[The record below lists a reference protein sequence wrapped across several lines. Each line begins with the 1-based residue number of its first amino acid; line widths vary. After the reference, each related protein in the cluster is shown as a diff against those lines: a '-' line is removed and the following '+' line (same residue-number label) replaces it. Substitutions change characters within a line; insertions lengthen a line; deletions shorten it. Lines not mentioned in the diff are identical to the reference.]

1 MRKSTTSR
9 GFGIIEAL
17 IGILILGLVVG
28 GTVRT
33 VQAIRA
39 HEAATEAYS
48 QDQSQIKAN
57 ADLVTGGNI
66 VVSSG
71 ADGIKYMAAAGNAST
86 PVKTKVIFSNNDGV
100 GVVDELVQMEN
111 AKGWLAVGAVSRL
124 EDKPETVVPDTS
136 TLTLAVNPVQVNV
149 GENYSVSWTSSGM
162 ERVIVQELNET
173 GASVEFGNTLSNT
186 GKTTSKSVA
195 GVYTYKATGYYKGGT
210 KAAVAQVTVI
220 KPFAGDLNIEVSADN
235 SSWGKEITVLPSQT
249 YYVRYSFVGFPSA
262 GVTKNGG
269 YFAGPLTT
277 PGSTFQKTDSGTA
290 GQRYTY
296 TITATDG
303 SQSYTAVAA
312 VNVVKAMLWAT
323 NESNVPI
330 KEIPVGMK
338 FRVWFYY
345 EGFSQGGWQTRQYFN
360 SAGSIVDQGQNNLIA
375 NSSNSIYCQ
384 FVERNGRISGKG
396 WQAYNASSVQGYMKF
411 GLTDGS
417 SGSVQAACQ
426 VNAVLSGNIK
436 ANPETLTEGGSTEI
450 SWGASSSNVDLKVL
464 RNDAQWATSRGA
476 SSRTDGNMS
485 KGSYTYKLLTSDN
498 RLLDQCSVQVGPGTT
513 GSTVWIRANR
523 VKSANVRNGQ
533 YYTIEW
539 GSGNVSSAKEEGR
552 GLSETSVSGSKQIKA
567 TSNGTFTYTI
577 RSTDGSNK
585 TDSCKV
591 TVSSSKSNGEP
602 VVSIAASA
610 TRVRVN
616 EAYTISWASENCT
629 SVAVSGPGL
638 SSNKFSGTSA
648 PISQA
653 RTGIYTYTITGQPG
667 GVTDSVSVVVEA
679 AYSGGGGGSV
689 EIWSNVPEV
698 TQGESFTVSWKSSGE
713 SGVTVV
719 GSRPTGGT
727 PSGWSNSNS
736 LSGNQ
741 NMQTTT
747 DESVWPLGDYTFTI
761 TGNSGATASCRVKV
775 LPPNKKI
782 PIYTPKTI
790 GTSVVIT
797 SWYNREEV
805 VSEIMNALNRQL
817 SPSSIARIQ
826 TSALVPEYTAIWE
839 NILGDDATTTFPVQL
854 HVKDPSGVTR
864 TFNFTVY
871 FTPFSEHG
879 CVPYYYVDDMAA
891 RTTRCSGDPGSR
903 WYCPYPDP
911 RYPDG
916 TLHMIAT
923 RLEIHGTT
931 IDWQKSL

>member
-9 GFGIIEAL
+9 GVGIIEAL
-17 IGILILGLVVG
+17 IGILIFGLVVG

-33 VQAIRA
+33 IQAIRA

-71 ADGIKYMAAAGNAST
+71 ADGIKYMAAAGDAST

-360 SAGSIVDQGQNNLIA
+360 SAGSIVDGGQNNLIA
-375 NSSNSIYCQ
+375 NSSDSRFCQ

-396 WQAYNASSVQGYMKF
+396 WHSYNASSVQGYMKF

-426 VNAVLSGNIK
+426 VNAVLSGNIT
-436 ANPETLTEGGSTEI
+436 ANPETLSEGGSTEI

-476 SSRTDGNMS
+476 SSKTDGNMRQ
-485 KGSYTYKLLTSDN
+485 GSYTYKLLTSDN
-498 RLLDQCSVQVGPGTT
+498 RLLDQCSVQVGPSGTP

-523 VKSANVRNGQ
+523 VKSASVQNGQ

-539 GSGNVSSAKEEGR
+539 GSGNVSSAREDGP

-577 RSTDGSNK
+577 RSTDGSNE

-591 TVSSSKSNGEP
+591 IVSASNGSP
-602 VVSIAASA
+602 WVSIAASA

-616 EAYTISWASENCT
+616 EAYTISWQSGNCS

-638 SSNKFSGTSA
+638 TSNKFSGTSA
-648 PISQA
+648 PISQS
-653 RTGIYTYTITGQPG
+653 RTGTYTYTITGQPG
-667 GVTDSVSVVVEA
+667 NVTDSVSVIVEA
-679 AYSGGGGGSV
+679 AFSGGGGGGGSV

-698 TQGESFTVSWKSSGE
+698 TQGESFMVSWKSSGE
-713 SGVTVV
+713 SGVTVEGWKPQNVARV
-719 GSRPTGGT
+719 GDFNPAKKT
-727 PSGWSNSNS
+727 

-741 NMQTTT
+741 GMQTT
-747 DESVWPLGDYTFTI
+747 ESRDVWPTGYYTFTI
-761 TGNSGATASCRVKV
+761 TGNSGASASCRVLVKQKTAGV
-775 LPPNKKI
+775 PMIIPRTASAPMYDMWDVIWTGSTYFDTFDQPRDRKPNGAVGYI
-782 PIYTPKTI
+782 
-790 GTSVVIT
+790 
-797 SWYNREEV
+797 
-805 VSEIMNALNRQL
+805 AD
-817 SPSSIARIQ
+817 SIAKRMPLYQYAKLRDWIIFNVIIRPPYKPQ
-826 TSALVPEYTAIWE
+826 FVSYGPESIPLVEGGSALVSADVRWE
-839 NILGDDATTTFPVQL
+839 KTSPIDNRDTSPMYYEASTNTFYGLNCIV
-854 HVKDPSGVTR
+854 
-864 TFNFTVY
+864 TVY
-871 FTPFSEHG
+871 GLS
-879 CVPYYYVDDMAA
+879 
-891 RTTRCSGDPGSR
+891 TTM
-903 WYCPYPDP
+903 YP
-911 RYPDG
+911 
-916 TLHMIAT
+916 
-923 RLEIHGTT
+923 
-931 IDWQKSL
+931 

>member
-71 ADGIKYMAAAGNAST
+71 ADGIKYMAAAGDAST

-173 GASVEFGNTLSNT
+173 GASIEFGNTLSNT

-323 NESNVPI
+323 NESNVTI
-330 KEIPVGMK
+330 KEITIGMK

-436 ANPETLTEGGSTEI
+436 ANPETLTEGGSTTI

-476 SSRTDGNMS
+476 SSKTDGNMS

-498 RLLDQCSVQVGPGTT
+498 RLLDQCEVQVGPGTT

-539 GSGNVSSAKEEGR
+539 GSGNVSSAREDGP

-629 SVAVSGPGL
+629 SVAVSGTGL

-653 RTGIYTYTITGQPG
+653 RTGTYTYTITGQPG
-667 GVTDSVSVVVEA
+667 GVTDSVSVIVEA
-679 AYSGGGGGSV
+679 ADSGGGGGGGSV
-689 EIWSNVPEV
+689 EIWSDKEYPYHVV
-698 TQGESFTVSWKSSGE
+698 YQGDPFMVGWKSSGE

-719 GSRPTGGT
+719 GT
-727 PSGWSNSNS
+727 PSVWRNSSS

-741 NMQTTT
+741 AMQTTT
-747 DESVWPLGDYTFTI
+747 DKTVWPEGLYTFTI
-761 TGNSGATASCRVKV
+761 TGNSGASDSCQVEVKPKGKGVAVMVTASTWMRGRRFANGVPLIDFHTIRTNPRPGLAAKFGGLYSEQALQDALTV
-775 LPPNKKI
+775 LVLYEGRGNQASFSSYYCAWWPGTESYGYYQSRWEGDEFDMET
-782 PIYTPKTI
+782 IY
-790 GTSVVIT
+790 IT
-797 SWYNREEV
+797 DIHGV
-805 VSEIMNALNRQL
+805 RQ
-817 SPSSIARIQ
+817 P
-826 TSALVPEYTAIWE
+826 
-839 NILGDDATTTFPVQL
+839 F
-854 HVKDPSGVTR
+854 TR
-864 TFNFTVY
+864 TFQSNGMSTVPG
-871 FTPFSEHG
+871 FDGAEI
-879 CVPYYYVDDMAA
+879 CVSITGPGGYVN
-891 RTTRCSGDPGSR
+891 
-903 WYCPYPDP
+903 
-911 RYPDG
+911 
-916 TLHMIAT
+916 
-923 RLEIHGTT
+923 
-931 IDWQKSL
+931 